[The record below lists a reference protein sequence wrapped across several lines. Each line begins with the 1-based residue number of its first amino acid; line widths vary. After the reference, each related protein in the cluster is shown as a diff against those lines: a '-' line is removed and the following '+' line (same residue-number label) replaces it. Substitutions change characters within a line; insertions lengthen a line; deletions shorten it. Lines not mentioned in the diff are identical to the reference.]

1 MHVPGGMGSFGPSVD
16 EVLKEANEAMTA
28 SVNAMFAARKRIAE
42 LERALERITDA
53 LLTIKSL
60 AEGAYDDGREDPAFK
75 GILSIIRGARG
86 G

>member
-42 LERALERITDA
+42 LEKENERLQSDLDYALRKHNDFVNA
-53 LLTIKSL
+53 LGK
-60 AEGAYDDGREDPAFK
+60 
-75 GILSIIRGARG
+75 
-86 G
+86 